1 MIYTVSALQLINEV
15 NDLCIIVQWVLRWRS
30 VIYEGI
36 QMGYY
41 SLFSCRYN
49 ETDVVIFLKQEAMQ
63 DSGAG
68 VYMASKAKR
77 RKWKIGLPNSTE
89 ISSPTR
95 LCVGSNWVSVWTC
108 ASLRE
113 KKWVQF
119 IRVVILLWIR
129 PSIRYQA
136 TVPARSIIS
145 AGPWDGCSNAV
156 INGFVRPSN
165 LSADTEGLNNHER
178 NEDRRRLFPHRQKSQ
193 LKLRNFW
200 MGVKCQKW
208 CG

>member
-1 MIYTVSALQLINEV
+1 MSSQVEICNIWRNPNGLLQSFFLQ
-15 NDLCIIVQWVLRWRS
+15 VQWNRCS
-30 VIYEGI
+30 Y
-36 QMGYY
+36 
-41 SLFSCRYN
+41 LF
-49 ETDVVIFLKQEAMQ
+49 ETG
-63 DSGAG
+63 SNAG
-68 VYMASKAKR
+68 FGCWSFMTSKAKK
-77 RKWKIGLPNSTE
+77 RKLKIGLPNSTE

-95 LCVGSNWVSVWTC
+95 LCAGSNWVGIWTC
-108 ASLRE
+108 ASLWE